1 MDQLITHPVTNS
13 TRRWNRGVLFRMG
26 KSAASFLCRRATFH
40 DEACS
45 QGVRGGA
52 YGSDSGLG
60 KRDIDRDCG
69 GGGGAIVGVALL
81 VEEAPRATK
90 AGRHGI
96 GAWPECE
103 QNQACFGDMR
113 VCCRW
118 ECLPKKRSP

>member
-1 MDQLITHPVTNS
+1 M
-13 TRRWNRGVLFRMG
+13 RRDFFVAGRPL
-26 KSAASFLCRRATFH
+26 H

-45 QGVRGGA
+45 HVVRGGA

-69 GGGGAIVGVALL
+69 GGGSAVVGVAVL
-81 VEEAPRATK
+81 VEAAPRAAE

-103 QNQACFGDMR
+103 QIRLAPGLR
-113 VCCRW
+113 LSCRW
-118 ECLPKKRSP
+118 SVF